1 MGEPVI
7 YDMQHIRNIAIIAHV
22 DHGKTTLVDCLLKQ
36 SGTFRANQHES
47 SEVRLMDSMDLEKEK
62 GITIRAKNAAFKY
75 KNYHINIVDTPG
87 HADFGGE
94 VERIMNMIDGVLL
107 VVDSAE
113 GPQAQTRFVL
123 RKALE
128 AGAKPIVVINKI
140 DRENANPKKVLD
152 QVFELFMSLNATDE
166 QLDFPFIYCSAKE
179 GYAKVELDHV
189 AGTMEPL
196 FDAIVKHI
204 PPPRA
209 HAGDGFQMLVA
220 NLDYSEYLGRI
231 AFGKIYEGKVK
242 VGDPAICR
250 HGTGKISK
258 GKVTMLYHFEG
269 MKRIEIQEAH
279 AGDIVGITGFEEVF
293 IGESITDSEARPALP
308 YIPIDPPTIQ
318 MEFAVNDGPL
328 AGKDGKLVTARHIWD
343 RLVKEIRTN
352 VALRIAQT
360 SDPKIFAVSGRG
372 EMQIAILVE
381 QMRRE
386 GHEVLVSRPEV
397 LWKKD
402 PATGNALEPIEKLFV
417 EIPSE
422 NLGTIMENLSGRKAQ
437 ITNMNHVGNQVS
449 VEALVPMRGL
459 IGFET
464 DLVNSTKGMGV
475 MSHLFHEY
483 GEDRGEIAARKNG
496 SLVSMDGGEATSYA
510 LNMVQERGRLMIQPG
525 DEVYVGMIV
534 GENARENDIPVNPV
548 KEKRLTNMRSQGD
561 GKGIQLAP
569 PMKLSLERA
578 LEYIDVDEYVEAT
591 PKNLRLRKKV
601 LDENQ
606 RKRSEKSRAIK
617 FIEA

>member
-1 MGEPVI
+1 
-7 YDMQHIRNIAIIAHV
+7 MQHIRNIAIIAHV

-36 SGTFRANQHES
+36 SGTFRANQAETQV
-47 SEVRLMDSMDLEKEK
+47 ERLMDSMDLEKEK

-75 KNYHINIVDTPG
+75 KDYHINIVDTPG

-152 QVFELFMSLNATDE
+152 QVFELFLNLNATDE
-166 QLDFPFIYCSAKE
+166 QLDFPFIYCSAKM
-179 GYAKVELDHV
+179 GYAKNELTDV
-189 AGTMEPL
+189 TDTMEPL
-196 FDAIVKHI
+196 FNAIAKHI

-209 HAGDGFQMLVA
+209 QAGEGFQLLVS
-220 NLDYSEYLGRI
+220 NLDYSDYMGRI
-231 AFGKIYEGKVK
+231 AFGKIVEGKLT
-242 VGDPAICR
+242 VGESAICR
-250 HGTGKISK
+250 HGNGKITK
-258 GKVTMLYHFEG
+258 GKITMLYHFEG
-269 MKRIEIQEAH
+269 MKRIEISEAG
-279 AGDIVGITGFEEVF
+279 AGDIVGVAGFENVF
-293 IGESITDSEARPALP
+293 IGESLCDSEARASLP

-328 AGKDGKLVTARHIWD
+328 AGQDGKLVTARHIWD

-360 SDPKIFAVSGRG
+360 SDPKIFSVAGRG

-397 LWKKD
+397 LWKKS
-402 PATGNALEPIEKLFV
+402 PTGEPLEPIEKVFV
-417 EIPSE
+417 ETPSE
-422 NLGTIMENLSGRKAQ
+422 NLGAVMECLAFRKGQ
-437 ITNMNHVGNQVS
+437 ITNMVHAGNLVS
-449 VEALVPMRGL
+449 VEALAPMRGL

-464 DLVNSTKGMGV
+464 DLVNMTKGMGV

-496 SLVSMDGGEATSYA
+496 SLVSMDTGEATSYA
-510 LNMVQERGRLMIQPG
+510 LNMAQERGRLMIEPG
-525 DEVYVGMIV
+525 DQVYVGMIV
-534 GENARENDIPVNPV
+534 GENARESDIPVNPV
-548 KEKRLTNMRSQGD
+548 KEKKLTNMRSQGD
-561 GKGIQLAP
+561 GKGIQLSP
-569 PMKLSLERA
+569 PLKLSLERA

-591 PKNLRLRKKV
+591 PKNLRLRKKI

-606 RKRSEKSRAIK
+606 RKRSEKKRSIR
-617 FIEA
+617 FVEE